1 MEFNKGFHPM
11 LRGKSKLRLFLIA
24 VICLSVPA
32 FSAYL
37 HYNDLI
43 EADFLSHTLTFENA
57 DLGDTLW
64 VEQPDPLM
72 VCGLDG
78 LSTLFPAEEDIFHQ
92 EDDLV
97 SPESVTSERT
107 SVLRC

>member
-1 MEFNKGFHPM
+1 M
-11 LRGKSKLRLFLIA
+11 LKGKSKRLRLFLIA
-24 VICLSVPA
+24 VICLSIPA

-64 VEQPDPLM
+64 VEQPDPLL
-72 VCGLDG
+72 VCGVDG
-78 LSTLFPAEEDIFHQ
+78 LPTLFPAGKDIFHQ
-92 EDDLV
+92 GEDIV
-97 SPESVTSERT
+97 SSESVTSERT
-107 SVLRC
+107 SILRC